1 MSAGVRAMLG
11 SALAFSL
18 MSLFVRLA
26 SERLPSQEVVFA
38 RALVSLLLSLG
49 MCARA
54 GVPVLG
60 KRRGLLFLRGLFGFL
75 AMSGH
80 YFAIARLPLAEASVL
95 YHLAPVLTAVLASCL
110 LGERFGAPLVLGLSL
125 ALLGVGLVA
134 QPAALWRGAGEL
146 DALGVGVALAGACA
160 SACALV
166 IVRRLS
172 NVEHPHV
179 IVLYFPLVAMPA
191 ALLLHQEEFLM
202 PRGAEWLYLF
212 GVGLSTQVGQVLL
225 TRGLGALPAGKA
237 LSVSYLQ
244 IAFVALWGLLFL
256 GEVPGSW
263 TVPGA
268 LFIALGAAIAQRG
281 RRASSTTAA

>member
-1 MSAGVRAMLG
+1 MLG

-49 MCARA
+49 MCVRA
-54 GVPVLG
+54 GVHVLG
-60 KRRGLLFLRGLFGFL
+60 ERRGLLFMRGLFGFL

-80 YFAIARLPLAEASVL
+80 YLAISRLPLAEANVL
-95 YHLAPVLTAVLASCL
+95 YHLAPVLTAVLASRL
-110 LGERFGAPLVLGLSL
+110 LGERFGAPLVIGLSM

-134 QPAALWRGAGEL
+134 QPTALWRGAGGL

-160 SACALV
+160 SACAMVL
-166 IVRRLS
+166 VRRLS
-172 NVEHPHV
+172 KVEHPHV

-191 ALLLHQEEFLM
+191 ALLLHQDEFLM
-202 PRGAEWLYLF
+202 PRGMEWLYLL
-212 GVGLSTQVGQVLL
+212 GVGLSTQIGQVLL
-225 TRGLGALPAGKA
+225 TRGLAALPAGKA
-237 LSVSYLQ
+237 LSVSYTQ

-256 GEVPGSW
+256 GEVPGIW

-268 LFIALGAAIAQRG
+268 LLIALGAAVAQRG